1 VNDALDFDWAVPNI
15 TGPDFVP
22 LLRRIQERTPVFWSE
37 RQNAW
42 LVTRYPDV
50 SEGLLDRR
58 LSNHRM
64 HLVLDPYRKGDVFRD
79 YPEFTR
85 AILRW
90 VFNVDQPDHTR
101 LRKLIVRPFSR
112 TEADRHRGF
121 ATAALEQLIAGR
133 DRAEF
138 ITDIAMP
145 YTCHNLLH
153 GLGVDDVIDMT
164 HMIRWATSIATAFG
178 TSFIDPTASEPAERS
193 IVEITEIIGEQ
204 VRDRRIKP
212 RGDLLTQLV
221 QLSEGGDRLTT
232 EEIVHLFQVLLLGG
246 FETTA
251 NTLTLI
257 VHALDSHPAQVAYIR
272 SHPEQLTDIVDEL
285 QRFVGMVGI
294 KSRVVAEDF
303 EWHGQ
308 RLRAGDLVYLMLC
321 SANRDPAAFAD
332 PDDIRFDRPRKQ
344 NMVFGPGLH
353 HCIGHHLARMQLEVA
368 LAVLYSPHTR
378 IQVLDRNP
386 SWTPNPLTRNVTAL
400 PVRCLP

>member
-1 VNDALDFDWAVPNI
+1 VTDDLDFDWSVPNI

-22 LLRRIQERTPVFWSE
+22 LLRRIQRHVPVFWSE

-42 LVTRYPDV
+42 LVTRYTDV
-50 SEGLLDRR
+50 AEGLLDRR

-79 YPEFTR
+79 YPEFTQ

-90 VFNVDQPDHTR
+90 VFNVDEPDHTR
-101 LRKLIVRPFSR
+101 LRKLIIRPFSR
-112 TEADRHRGF
+112 AQADRHRDF
-121 ATAALEQLIAGR
+121 AADSLRRLLTEH

-153 GLGVDDVIDMT
+153 ALGVDDVIDMT
-164 HMIRWATSIATAFG
+164 HMIRWATTIAVAFG
-178 TSFIDPTASEPAERS
+178 TSFMDPTASAPAEQS

-204 VRDRRIKP
+204 VRDRRARP
-212 RGDLLTQLV
+212 RTDLLTQLV

-232 EEIVHLFQVLLLGG
+232 QEIVHLFQVLLLGG

-257 VHALDSHPAQVAYIR
+257 VLALGTHPDRVEHIR
-272 SHPEQLTDIVDEL
+272 AHPEQLTEIVDEL
-285 QRFVGMVGI
+285 QRFVGMVGL

-303 EWHGQ
+303 EWHGRQ
-308 RLRAGDLVYLMLC
+308 LARGDLVYLMLNA
-321 SANRDPAAFAD
+321 ANRDPDAFTD
-332 PDDIRFDRPRKQ
+332 PDEIRFDRPRKQ

-368 LAVLYSPHTR
+368 LSVLYSPHPR
-378 IQVLDRNP
+378 IEVLDLAP
-386 SWTPNPLTRNVTAL
+386 SWTPNPLTRNVTEL